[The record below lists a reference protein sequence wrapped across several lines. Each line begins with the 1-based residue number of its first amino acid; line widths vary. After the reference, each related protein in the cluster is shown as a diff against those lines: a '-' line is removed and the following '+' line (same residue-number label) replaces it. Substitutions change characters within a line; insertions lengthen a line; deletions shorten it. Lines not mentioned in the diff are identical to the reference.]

1 MTGVSPSK
9 SQSFEGN
16 GSLAPLTVLLA
27 KPRGFCAGVIRAID
41 VVERAI
47 DLHGAPVY
55 VRHEIVHNTHVVDQL
70 RDRGAVFVGEV
81 DQIPEGAVTVFSAH
95 GVSRGVESAAAV
107 RKLDVIDATC
117 PLVSKVHHQGQRYAK
132 MGYDVVLIG
141 HAGHAE
147 VEGTRGQIDG
157 RLHVIASASEVAK
170 LEVLNAAHVAYI
182 TQTTLS
188 IQDTREVI
196 AALKARFPDIVG
208 PDTRNICYAT
218 QNRQAAVQAMATE
231 AELILVVGSASSSN
245 SSRLRE
251 VGIQNGVKSHLIEGP
266 DMIDMAWFEGVSVVG
281 MSAGASAPEK
291 LIQASID
298 YLRQFRNVS
307 VRELDGVDESVV
319 FKLPPRLEAK
329 AIPEQ
334 QHAVG
339 L

>member
-1 MTGVSPSK
+1 MTRAPSTHK
-9 SQSFEGN
+9 TIGN
-16 GSLAPLTVLLA
+16 GPKVLPPLTVLLA
-27 KPRGFCAGVIRAID
+27 KPRGFCAGVVRAID

-47 DLHGAPVY
+47 DMHGAPVY

-70 RDRGAVFVGEV
+70 RERGAVFVGEV
-81 DQIPEGAVTVFSAH
+81 DQIPLGAVTVFSAH
-95 GVSRGVESAAAV
+95 GVSRDVESAASA

-157 RLHVIASASEVAK
+157 RLHVIANASDVAG
-170 LEVLNAAHVAYI
+170 LSVLDETQVAYI

-196 AALKARFPDIVG
+196 AALKLRFPEVVG

-218 QNRQAAVQAMATE
+218 QNRQAAVQAMAAE

-251 VGIQNGVKSHLIEGP
+251 VGLQNGVKSHLIEGP
-266 DMIDMAWFEGVSVVG
+266 EMIDMAWFEGVNIVG

-291 LIQASID
+291 LIQSSIEF
-298 YLRQFRNVS
+298 LRQFRDVS
-307 VRELDGVDESVV
+307 VTELDGVDESVV
-319 FKLPPRLEAK
+319 FKLPPRLEHK
-329 AIPEQ
+329 AVSEKT
-334 QHAVG
+334 

>member
-1 MTGVSPSK
+1 MTSVSVSHKTSDTSP
-9 SQSFEGN
+9 N
-16 GSLAPLTVLLA
+16 GLAPLTVLHA

-47 DLHGAPVY
+47 DIHGAPVY

-70 RDRGAVFVGEV
+70 RERGAVFVGEV
-81 DQIPEGAVTVFSAH
+81 DQIPLGAVTVFSAH
-95 GVSRGVESAAAV
+95 GVSRDVEKAASA

-117 PLVSKVHHQGQRYAK
+117 PLVSKVHHQGQRYARL
-132 MGYDVVLIG
+132 GYDVVLIG

-157 RLHVIASASEVAK
+157 RLHVIANTKDVEK
-170 LEVLNAAHVAYI
+170 LEVQDAAKVAYI

-196 AALKARFPDIVG
+196 AALKTRFPEIVG

-218 QNRQAAVQAMATE
+218 QNRQAAVQAMASE

-266 DMIDMAWFEGVSVVG
+266 DMIDMAWFEGVKVVG

-291 LIQASID
+291 LIQASIE
-298 YLRQFRNVS
+298 YLRQFRDVS
-307 VRELDGVDESVV
+307 VTELDGVDESVV
-319 FKLPPRLEAK
+319 FKLPPGLEHKAGLDKANAARL
-329 AIPEQ
+329 
-334 QHAVG
+334 
-339 L
+339 